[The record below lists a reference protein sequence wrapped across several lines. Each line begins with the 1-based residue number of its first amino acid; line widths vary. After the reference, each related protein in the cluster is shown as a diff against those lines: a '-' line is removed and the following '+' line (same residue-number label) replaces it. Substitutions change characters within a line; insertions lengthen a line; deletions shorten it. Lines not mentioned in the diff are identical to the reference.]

1 MPICQ
6 QSMKYQL
13 GYVDCNAIEMNMLD
27 LPDEILLLILK
38 KMNVVDALF
47 RQNGLHSRLDQL
59 LFDPVY
65 VRELDFTIKSWDD
78 SISPMNDLIID
89 RVCEKILPYINDKII
104 KLTLE
109 PNSIERV
116 LRVVDYPKLSSLS
129 LMNFSKKTLQ
139 HFTGNDNY
147 LFEINKYSISF
158 LGNPSRIELMN
169 KQITHLNIDIIDDT
183 DNDNDELNLF
193 EFILSLSKCLIDLTF
208 HQSTQ
213 FEDRNLPILQFSS
226 TIYPSLTKLNIR
238 LNTLEECLFLF
249 DGRFPSLSHCLVYI
263 HKIFSISS
271 SIDNKVSHHLS

>member
-1 MPICQ
+1 
-6 QSMKYQL
+6 
-13 GYVDCNAIEMNMLD
+13 MNLLD
-27 LPDEILLLILK
+27 LPNEILLFILK

-47 RQNGLHSRLDQL
+47 RQSGLHSRLDQL
-59 LFDPVY
+59 LFDHVY

-129 LMNFSKKTLQ
+129 LTNFSKKTLQ

-158 LGNPSRIELMN
+158 LENPSRISGGSRIFVSGGAPMGVGALQWEWGRPRSKKRVMGSVL
-169 KQITHLNIDIIDDT
+169 D
-183 DNDNDELNLF
+183 LF
-193 EFILSLSKCLIDLTF
+193 CYEKS
-208 HQSTQ
+208 
-213 FEDRNLPILQFSS
+213 
-226 TIYPSLTKLNIR
+226 
-238 LNTLEECLFLF
+238 
-249 DGRFPSLSHCLVYI
+249 
-263 HKIFSISS
+263 KIFFRNGGDRPQCPPPKSATES
-271 SIDNKVSHHLS
+271 N